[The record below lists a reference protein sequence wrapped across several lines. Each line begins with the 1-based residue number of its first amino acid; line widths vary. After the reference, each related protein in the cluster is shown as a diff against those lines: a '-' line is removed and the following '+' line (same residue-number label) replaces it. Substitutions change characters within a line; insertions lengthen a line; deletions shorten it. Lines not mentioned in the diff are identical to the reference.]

1 MKAAM
6 RKIRNSLLLASLL
19 VALSAQAAQP
29 APNADILKLLEAG
42 MPESV
47 VISSIEKSTTKF
59 DTSAN
64 ALIKLKEKG
73 ATPAILNAVLNAG
86 APKSAASSSNGSN
99 GNSSKPAASN
109 ERNPEVVS
117 VVVDGSETPLQ
128 YIIPQQRSGL
138 RALGFG
144 GMATYAQLSGPNAQL
159 KLSSA
164 SPEFIVSVPKNAQPQ
179 NYVTLADF
187 AINKNSREVL
197 IGGGYMSYSTG
208 ITKDRVH
215 AVKIEVQPDQ
225 SRAKEGFVL
234 VKVTPETP
242 LKAGEYAL
250 VLYTGEIRSIG
261 YFAQVANS
269 YYDFSVQ

>member
-1 MKAAM
+1 MG
-6 RKIRNSLLLASLL
+6 KIRNSLLLASLL
-19 VALSAQAAQP
+19 LSLTAHAAQP
-29 APNADILKLLEAG
+29 APNADIIKLLEAG

-47 VISSIEKSTTKF
+47 VISSIEKSTAKF
-59 DTSAN
+59 DTSAT

-73 ATPAILNAVLNAG
+73 ATPAVLNALLNAG
-86 APKSAASSSNGSN
+86 APKAAAAGGSG
-99 GNSSKPAASN
+99 GNKAAASN

-117 VVVDGSETPLQ
+117 LVVDGSETTLQ

-144 GMATYAQLSGPNAQL
+144 GVATYAQLSGPNAQQ
-159 KLSSA
+159 KVSTG

-179 NYVTLADF
+179 NYLTLADF

-215 AVKIEVQPDQ
+215 AVKIDVQPDQ

-234 VKVTPETP
+234 VKVTPEAP
-242 LKAGEYAL
+242 LKPGEYAL

>member
-1 MKAAM
+1 M
-6 RKIRNSLLLASLL
+6 RKIHISLLLTAML
-19 VALSAQAAQP
+19 ACLSVQAAGP
-29 APNADILKLLEAG
+29 TANAEIIKLLEAK

-47 VISSIEKSTTKF
+47 VLGAIDKTTVPF

-64 ALIKLKEKG
+64 ALIRLKDKG
-73 ATPAILNAVLNAG
+73 ASPAVLNAVLGAG
-86 APKSAASSSNGSN
+86 GGGAKSTA
-99 GNSSKPAASN
+99 SKPAAAASN

-117 VVVDGSETPLQ
+117 VVVDGNESQMQ
-128 YIIPQQRSGL
+128 YIIPQQRTAA

-144 GMATYAQLSGPNAQL
+144 GVATYAQLNGATAQL
-159 KLSSA
+159 QITNP

-179 NYVTLADF
+179 NYLTLANF
-187 AINKNSREVL
+187 AVGKGAREVL

-208 ITKDRVH
+208 IHKDRVR
-215 AVKIEVQPDQ
+215 AVKTEVLADQ

-234 VKVTPETP
+234 VKVAPEAP
-242 LKAGEYAL
+242 LAKGEYAL

-261 YFAQVANS
+261 YFAQAANS